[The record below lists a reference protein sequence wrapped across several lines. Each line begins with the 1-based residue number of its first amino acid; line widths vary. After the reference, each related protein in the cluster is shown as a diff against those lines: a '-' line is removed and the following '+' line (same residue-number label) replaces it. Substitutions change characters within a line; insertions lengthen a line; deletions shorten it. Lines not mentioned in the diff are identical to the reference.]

1 MDKAK
6 IDEILSHG
14 EDYNIEFK
22 QCRNEVSHSVY
33 ESVCSFLN
41 HSGGV
46 ILLGVNDDGTIVGVN
61 TKKTTD
67 MVKNL
72 VNTFK
77 NTELFT
83 PSPFIT
89 PEVMEI
95 DGKTIIVLDVPS
107 GSYVYSYKKKFYDR
121 NFDSDQDV
129 TSSPELLL
137 SLFERKNPHLFEDR
151 IVNGAT
157 MDDID
162 AATVEHCRNIVRR
175 NTDHVWLQMNDREL
189 LKSCRLINETDGG
202 IEIKYAAILLFGT
215 DDALSKYLP
224 RYRFEALF
232 HMCTWKQYES
242 NDLTISRYD
251 DRVTLRKNLIK
262 TYGSLMEF
270 CRKTYA

>member
-137 SLFERKNPHLFEDR
+137 S
-151 IVNGAT
+151 
-157 MDDID
+157 
-162 AATVEHCRNIVRR
+162 
-175 NTDHVWLQMNDREL
+175 
-189 LKSCRLINETDGG
+189 
-202 IEIKYAAILLFGT
+202 
-215 DDALSKYLP
+215 
-224 RYRFEALF
+224 
-232 HMCTWKQYES
+232 
-242 NDLTISRYD
+242 
-251 DRVTLRKNLIK
+251 
-262 TYGSLMEF
+262 
-270 CRKTYA
+270 